1 MECPI
6 CYTNAP
12 TYVINCGSTVV
23 HSVCDTCEV
32 TMRMKEPATSKGRLL
47 KCPMCRVTEKEPG
60 ERSSFSYK
68 YELSQIYRAACPRPV
83 PPRPVRQVQ
92 EDWGTI
98 ANRIRELPI
107 ITQQQYIRIYPQLA
121 PYFENYVPHRL
132 AREAAIAEAE
142 RHPFAAQVAPENR
155 AAMRPPIPTI
165 HNAFCQ
171 SGRRETGVCQT
182 RSKTKRKCTHVG
194 CDKFVCRS
202 CRQCLTH

>member
-32 TMRMKEPATSKGRLL
+32 TMRMKEPATNKGRLL

-68 YELSQIYRAACPRPV
+68 YELSQIYAQAPLPRPALI
-83 PPRPVRQVQ
+83 PAPRQVSWATVADNVRQLSTTEQ
-92 EDWGTI
+92 
-98 ANRIRELPI
+98 LH
-107 ITQQQYIRIYPQLA
+107 YIRRYPALR

-142 RHPFAAQVAPENR
+142 RQPFAAQVAPENR
-155 AAMRPPIPTI
+155 SAMRPPTPII

-182 RSKTKRKCTHVG
+182 RSKTKRRCAHVG